1 MIVADGTGFRFCE
14 FLIHG
19 VVRCKGWRFGRLPS
33 GAVEHWSVEAVYP
46 SDQLPAPALDYSK
59 AIEEARKD
67 HTRYAVPYK
76 QPQHPPLIHK
86 SVLASWVSCA
96 KEWLRVCVLP
106 RMPPHPYMNARRDA
120 HGGRMTP
127 GYRTCHTETAFGCA
141 CWCIDALCSQS
152 ASPTGRR
159 HDRFCIACP
168 AHQLGKLKCRSLCC
182 SLLSPGK

>member
-1 MIVADGTGFRFCE
+1 M
-14 FLIHG
+14 
-19 VVRCKGWRFGRLPS
+19 S
-33 GAVEHWSVEAVYP
+33 GARAGGSDACPVVQWSIGALKRFTLVTSCQPRHW
-46 SDQLPAPALDYSK
+46 
-59 AIEEARKD
+59 IRARQMRRLGKT
-67 HTRYAVPYK
+67 TRAMQYRTSSPNT
-76 QPQHPPLIHK
+76 PPLIHK

-96 KEWLRVCVLP
+96 KEGLRVCVLP
-106 RMPPHPYMNARRDA
+106 RMPPHSYMNARRDA

-159 HDRFCIACP
+159 HDRFWTACP